1 MADEL
6 NIITTN
12 QAGDGWVDQ
21 VPGPVSSGYQ
31 AQNTLMSSTLIGID
45 RSEVSSSTSSVVVIE
60 PSGPIDVDGQP
71 FIITSRVTL
80 RPPIPWST
88 GGYYYI
94 KVASGSTWDKKSLV
108 AVAPTS
114 PPIYDYAR
122 RGLYFVNSAGA
133 RERCLNWIVYYPS
146 SNIDSSGRSRP
157 IRILN
162 PKQPGLRI
170 ENFLNIDGP
179 TTNWNFQFT
188 AGDIVISHTFSTMYG
203 SADHSKRHE
212 LAIKKD
218 LGEVGGTF
226 KVRFGINPNRL
237 VGYGY
242 TLEEIPAS
250 WRNLSRIV
258 KYTRPTSRNST
269 ENFEGTYPFM
279 AHSSIALYAY
289 IHYRGG
295 DTNSK
300 NIFISSFDICA
311 SQELSPLMRRLLLM
325 TNFRV

>member
-1 MADEL
+1 MADKL

-45 RSEVSSSTSSVVVIE
+45 RSEVSSSTSGAVIIE

-71 FIITSRVTL
+71 FMITSRVTL
-80 RPPIPWST
+80 RPPVPWST

-94 KVASGSTWDKKSLV
+94 KVTSGSAWNRKTLV
-108 AVAPTS
+108 TVAPTS

-146 SNIDSSGRSRP
+146 RNIDTLGRSRP

-170 ENFLNIDGP
+170 ENFLDIDGP
-179 TTNWNFQFT
+179 TTNWNFQFRSGYVT
-188 AGDIVISHTFSTMYG
+188 ISHTSSTVYG
-203 SADHSKRHE
+203 SADHSKRRE
-212 LAIKKD
+212 LAFKKD

-226 KVRFGINPNRL
+226 KIKFTTIPKRL

-279 AHSSIALYAY
+279 AHSSIALYAN

-300 NIFISSFDICA
+300 NIHINNFDICV
-311 SQELSPLMRRLLLM
+311 SQVLSPLMRRLLLM
-325 TNFRV
+325 TDL

>member
-6 NIITTN
+6 SIITTN

-21 VPGPVSSGYQ
+21 DIGPVSSGYQ
-31 AQNTLMSSTLIGID
+31 AQNTLISSTLIGID
-45 RSEVSSSTSSVVVIE
+45 KSEVSTSTPGAVVIE

-94 KVASGSTWDKKSLV
+94 KVTSGSTWNRKTLV

-114 PPIYDYAR
+114 LPIYDYAR

-146 SNIDSSGRSRP
+146 WIIDSSGRSRP
-157 IRILN
+157 IRILH

-170 ENFLNIDGP
+170 ENFLDIDGSR
-179 TTNWNFQFT
+179 TNWNFQFT
-188 AGDIVISHTFSTMYG
+188 AGDIAISHTPYTQYG
-203 SADHSKRHE
+203 SGDHGKRHRY
-212 LAIKKD
+212 AIKKD

-226 KVRFGINPNRL
+226 KIKFSTHPNRL
-237 VGYGY
+237 TVY
-242 TLEEIPAS
+242 TYKIQEIPAS
-250 WRNLSRIV
+250 WRNLPNIV
-258 KYTRPTSRNST
+258 KHTRPTTRAVV
-269 ENFEGTYPFM
+269 ENLQGTFSFM
-279 AHSSIALYAY
+279 AHSSVVLSVDLG
-289 IHYRGG
+289 YRGG

-300 NIFISSFDICA
+300 NLKIYNFKICA
-311 SQELSPLMRRLLLM
+311 NQELSPLMRRLLNM
-325 TNFRV
+325 PNS